1 VRPICA
7 IKNLQKLDHKNV
19 IKHENRGL
27 PPRFSHNPQVP
38 PQKNLKMTAHHLFT
52 LGFINATFPGL
63 SYNRI
68 KFNGLDVLIS
78 LYSMKN
84 PSALFKHASSA
95 SFAKNVTNALDLNDY
110 FYESMSRV
118 MPNDY
123 LLEMLAKGEI
133 RNMIDSGIAFPNIVK
148 ALWYSRLPC
157 YEVEGMTGTFKSE
170 SSILKDCLWKGKK
183 VKKGF
188 ISLMVSLT

>member
-1 VRPICA
+1 MSQISVFQQLI
-7 IKNLQKLDHKNV
+7 ISLLTEEILIH
-19 IKHENRGL
+19 H
-27 PPRFSHNPQVP
+27 FSTQ
-38 PQKNLKMTAHHLFT
+38 
-52 LGFINATFPGL
+52 GFINATFPGL
-63 SYNRI
+63 SYDRI

-133 RNMIDSGIAFPNIVK
+133 RKMIDSGIAFPNIVK

-183 VKKGF
+183 VEYF
-188 ISLMVSLT
+188 MQYQMFCLR